1 MKPAPFEYHAPD
13 TLDEV
18 LALLAEHGDA
28 AKVLAGG
35 QSLIPTMNF
44 RLAQPAVLVDLNG
57 LVGLSGIEAGGV
69 AGTPGD
75 VGGPG
80 RVAGG
85 AGGSDVTAD
94 TAGRAPSGTG
104 HKHLTI
110 GAMTRQRAAE
120 RSDLVRD
127 MCPLL
132 HETMPHIAHPQIRN
146 RGTVGGSVAHADPA
160 AELPAVML
168 ALDAALHLRGGGGA
182 RTVPARDFF
191 TGLFATALAPDEVLV
206 GIRLPTQPAGT
217 GTAFMEVSR
226 RHGDYALVGVAAWV
240 HLVDGTCD
248 TARVALLSVGDGP
261 VLAESAARALV
272 AQTPSHQAVR
282 AAAHAAATADID
294 PPSDIHASADYR
306 RHLTSVLVRRALT
319 VAFERADGGPA

>member
-1 MKPAPFEYHAPD
+1 VKPAPFEYHAPD

-206 GIRLPTQPAGT
+206 SRRSRRVPARRSWRSPAGT
-217 GTAFMEVSR
+217 VTTPSWAWLRGSTWWTVRATPPGWRSSAWATDRFWRNRRRAPWSLKRPATRPSGRRHTPPPLTSIRPATSTRRPTTDATSR
-226 RHGDYALVGVAAWV
+226 R
-240 HLVDGTCD
+240 C
-248 TARVALLSVGDGP
+248 S
-261 VLAESAARALV
+261 
-272 AQTPSHQAVR
+272 
-282 AAAHAAATADID
+282 
-294 PPSDIHASADYR
+294 SD
-306 RHLTSVLVRRALT
+306 
-319 VAFERADGGPA
+319 ER